1 MRTSKKYVLLC
12 YVKDWKMTKY
22 PPSSILRSSLLFTTL
37 FIIFTLSGCSGGGGG
52 GADDNESTALIITP
66 LNPAHVPAGEFAWVS
81 FSGAEPDLTAFTAEG
96 GVVNQIIFNSEQT
109 ITVDGIKSGDTLFYD
124 YDRNSGSKSSSAGLP
139 IDFMSYQYGLVA
151 LPDKTI
157 SAILPPIHTV
167 STAFPAGSYQFKIQ
181 NLGLSD
187 ATVNV
192 TQVYKT
198 DGDFSSGKL
207 DINLFVY
214 TAGEPNPVIPD
225 RKEANNIKNL
235 LNDVLG
241 QAGITINNLRV
252 EFIDNPEVIADMNTG
267 DDLTQFLASASR
279 ETLGRSDN
287 GINCFLL
294 PWLPNRI
301 LGRDGAIP
309 GPAIHGTQASGI
321 VARAAK
327 YGYSAEGFTEHET
340 DQRVLVKILAH
351 EIGHYMGLFHT
362 TESDGNLKDPLPD
375 TPECGIENDQNGDG
389 KVTGPE
395 CRDKGAANLMF
406 WTIDSG
412 LISTGSFQSE
422 ISGYQLDV
430 VNTHP
435 LVR

>member
-1 MRTSKKYVLLC
+1 ML
-12 YVKDWKMTKY
+12 
-22 PPSSILRSSLLFTTL
+22 
-37 FIIFTLSGCSGGGGG
+37 FTLSGCFGGGGG
-52 GADDNESTALIITP
+52 GSDDNESDTLTITP
-66 LNPAHVPAGEFAWVS
+66 LNSARVPAGESAWVS
-81 FSGAEPDLTAFTAEG
+81 FLGVEPNLTAFTAEG
-96 GVVNQIIFNSEQT
+96 GVVNQIIFSSEQT

-124 YDRNSGSKSSSAGLP
+124 YDRNSGSKSSSDGLP

-151 LPDKTI
+151 LPGKTI
-157 SAILPPIHTV
+157 SAILPPVHTV
-167 STAFPAGSYQFKIQ
+167 LTSFPTGDYQFKIH
-181 NLGLSD
+181 NMDSIE
-187 ATVNV
+187 ATINV

-198 DGDFSSGKL
+198 DGDFSFGKL

-225 RKEANNIKNL
+225 ETEASNIKNL

-241 QAGITINNLRV
+241 QAGITIGSLRI
-252 EFIDNPEVIADMNTG
+252 EFIDNPEIIADMNTR
-267 DDLTQFLASASR
+267 DDLAEFLASASR
-279 ETLGRSDN
+279 KTLGRSDN

-321 VARAAK
+321 IARAAN

-351 EIGHYMGLFHT
+351 EIGHYIGLFHT
-362 TESDGNLKDPLPD
+362 TESNGALSDPLPD

-395 CRDKGAANLMF
+395 CRGKGAENLMF
-406 WTIDSG
+406 WSIDSD